1 MKARLAFQEG
11 PGSGGTYLLDP
22 YTKTFLSVGRSLRC
36 DITITDHRASR
47 HHCDIRW
54 NGHQWEVADRGST
67 NGTFVN
73 GMQIQRPR
81 GLWVNDRVTIGKT
94 TMVLCELG
102 SQQVISPGPQAAMA
116 PAQRSEEPV
125 HPEPGPANWRGQ
137 PAGKGEG
144 HVRTSPGAAVAVW
157 IARGLIGA
165 AVVCLAAGAF
175 LPWLRVTGSLSQ
187 ELEPLVQGI
196 ANIVAILSGS
206 ESIFSI
212 TQDIGGLEG
221 YGKLTLGIAIVSGM
235 ALVMEVFFYRR
246 SVVPAIVY
254 LLSGLIAAG
263 AIGLDLISYYR
274 FYNGLKDLNLLFGI
288 QLEEVVQV
296 FNEFI
301 EFQVTPM
308 VGLAFTGAGL
318 VLLIVGGLIRLV
330 QALLDRGSQ

>member
-1 MKARLAFQEG
+1 MKARLVFQEG
-11 PGSGGTYLLDP
+11 PGSGGSYPLDP
-22 YTKTFLSVGRSLRC
+22 YSKTLLSIGRSSRC
-36 DITITDHRASR
+36 DITVTDHRASR

-54 NGHQWEVADRGST
+54 NGYQWEVADRGST

-81 GLWVNDRVTIGKT
+81 GLRLNDRVSMGET
-94 TMVLCELG
+94 TMVLREL
-102 SQQVISPGPQAAMA
+102 SQQQVISSGPQAAAA
-116 PAQRSEEPV
+116 PAAEGRV
-125 HPEPGPANWRGQ
+125 H
-137 PAGKGEG
+137 
-144 HVRTSPGAAVAVW
+144 TSPGTAVAVW
-157 IARGLIGA
+157 LARGLIGA

-175 LPWLRVTGSLSQ
+175 LPWLRISGSLSQ

-196 ANIVAILSGS
+196 ANIVAMLSGS
-206 ESIFSI
+206 ESIFNI
-212 TQDIGGLEG
+212 TQDISGLEG

-246 SVVPAIVY
+246 SAVPAIVY
-254 LLSGLIAAG
+254 LMSGLIAAG

-274 FYNGLKDLNLLFGI
+274 FYNGLRDLNLLFGI

-308 VGLAFTGAGL
+308 VGLALTGAGL
-318 VLLIVGGLIRLV
+318 VILIVGGLIRLV